1 MMPVSA
7 PNLLPIHMVE
17 SPAPSDPQ
25 LSSVP
30 SSPKTQSVAEPSPGK
45 LTTPHLIEII
55 EANLFVN
62 VDFLLLNIIS
72 ATKGPDSLIDWI
84 ELKPEFHGS
93 LVKCALRLVSRH
105 TATSKPTSVKEALF
119 TFLVNL
125 LNGRT
130 PHTPFF
136 ATKKA
141 VLPSSNNAVTA
152 HAVIHASHTVMPASS
167 VADAPEDTDAIIDK
181 TPPMLPPPPTVG
193 SLPAPTVSPLLW
205 PT

>member
-7 PNLLPIHMVE
+7 PTLLLIHMVE

-45 LTTPHLIEII
+45 LTTSHLVEII

-62 VDFLLLNIIS
+62 VDFLSSNIIL

-84 ELKPEFHGS
+84 ELKPEFHSS

-105 TATSKPTSVKEALF
+105 TATSKPASVKEALF
-119 TFLVNL
+119 TFLINL
-125 LNGRT
+125 HQENLYL
-130 PHTPFF
+130 PF
-136 ATKKA
+136 
-141 VLPSSNNAVTA
+141 
-152 HAVIHASHTVMPASS
+152 
-167 VADAPEDTDAIIDK
+167 
-181 TPPMLPPPPTVG
+181 
-193 SLPAPTVSPLLW
+193 
-205 PT
+205 